1 MQAHNDDNACPNLL
15 RHFYVIQLP
24 DQVNK
29 IHRPPTNVV
38 TAEDSNSLVSE
49 DNDIENTD
57 DTSYLEHRELTPL
70 LSSDTES
77 VDVFDTTSLPGDP
90 VRVTGKLCTQRC
102 QTSSYIGCVSR
113 TPMARRK
120 VHASHVRKDEAF

>member
-1 MQAHNDDNACPNLL
+1 MA
-15 RHFYVIQLP
+15 
-24 DQVNK
+24 
-29 IHRPPTNVV
+29 T

-49 DNDIENTD
+49 DNISNTD

-90 VRVTGKLCTQRC
+90 VRTTKLRE
-102 QTSSYIGCVSR
+102 
-113 TPMARRK
+113 PMARRK
-120 VHASHVRKDEAF
+120 VYMK

>member
-15 RHFYVIQLP
+15 CHFYVIPLP

-102 QTSSYIGCVSR
+102 PTFVLHRLREPHADGQTQGSR
-113 TPMARRK
+113 KPCK
-120 VHASHVRKDEAF
+120 EG

>member
-1 MQAHNDDNACPNLL
+1 MA
-15 RHFYVIQLP
+15 
-24 DQVNK
+24 
-29 IHRPPTNVV
+29 T

-49 DNDIENTD
+49 DNISNTD

-90 VRVTGKLCTQRC
+90 VRTKLRGSADVTHRRVFDLSPSSQRD
-102 QTSSYIGCVSR
+102 YPSR
-113 TPMARRK
+113 SLNNKRHEK
-120 VHASHVRKDEAF
+120 QHDL